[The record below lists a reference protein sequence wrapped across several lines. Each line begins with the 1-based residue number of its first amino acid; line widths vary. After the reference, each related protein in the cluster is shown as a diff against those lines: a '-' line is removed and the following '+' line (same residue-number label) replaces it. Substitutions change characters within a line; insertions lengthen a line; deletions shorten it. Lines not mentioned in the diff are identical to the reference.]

1 MSNKEAINEVFK
13 NQRYMTPE
21 QLNIAQEFQKTIE
34 AEYALCAGEMKK
46 AKKAAASGATSTNS
60 DEKLSINYAC
70 LEIDAIREYWFNRLV
85 SLIQIIEHRNP
96 QLEKELA
103 NKYLNNE
110 Q

>member
-1 MSNKEAINEVFK
+1 MNNNEITVKVFK
-13 NQRYMTPE
+13 NQEYMTPE
-21 QLNIAQEFQKTIE
+21 QLSIAEEFQKMIE

-46 AKKAAASGATSTNS
+46 ANIAAVSGATSINS

-85 SLIQIIEHRNP
+85 SLMQIIEHRNP
-96 QLEKELA
+96 QFEKELA
-103 NKYLNNE
+103 KKYLNNE